1 MKFRTFSLLLVMLAS
16 LVSALAVEPS
26 GNWIAPDP
34 DGGPWRHPGT
44 GLVFPPKLGTHRL
57 AGEFRYQEG
66 GGSFI
71 RYESLD
77 ERSRGDIFFFPAPGG
92 EISLEEQ
99 QRLVLQELESVTR
112 DLEAMTKEGR
122 YKGLLMGEIGGGSID
137 LWKDAALPMAAR
149 SCEVT
154 RVAQTDKGPEEA
166 RIKQWA
172 GVIYYKNHLITIRQ
186 MRPVSPEDDG
196 AAAMQAFAHQV
207 TKIIK
212 DPALRKG
219 VAGLIDRYMEN
230 PLSDESVQASAAIL
244 AYLQGNPDLPISIP
258 EHPVQDWLGHCAK
271 VAPGTEEHL
280 LRAFMIGSARA
291 ALAGGD
297 AKSCLNAGAAQ
308 FARIYRELHAR
319 HPAMTLPQIDSFL
332 AAAVDGRGGEW
343 LLGMRQ

>member
-1 MKFRTFSLLLVMLAS
+1 MKFSFIPLFLIMLAAM
-16 LVSALAVEPS
+16 VSAVEPAGS
-26 GNWIAPDP
+26 WIAPDP
-34 DGGPWRHPGT
+34 NGRPWKHPGT
-44 GLVFPPKLGTHRL
+44 GLVFPPMIGTHRL
-57 AGEFRYQEG
+57 AGEFRYKEG

-71 RYESLD
+71 RYESLE
-77 ERSRGDIFFFPAPGG
+77 ERSRGDIFFFPVPGG

-122 YKGLLMGEIGGGSID
+122 YKGLQMGEIGGGSID
-137 LWKDAALPMAAR
+137 LWKEVAVPMAAR
-149 SCEVT
+149 SCELT
-154 RVAQTDKGPEEA
+154 RVAQTDKGTEEA
-166 RIKQWA
+166 RVKQWA

-186 MRPVSPEDDG
+186 MRPVSAEDDG

-219 VAGLIDRYMEN
+219 VGGLIDRYMEN
-230 PLSDESVQASAAIL
+230 PLSDESVQAAAAIL

-280 LRAFMIGSARA
+280 LRAFMIGSAKA

-297 AKSCLNAGAAQ
+297 AKACLNAGASQ

-332 AAAVDGRGGEW
+332 AAAADGRGGEW
-343 LLGMRQ
+343 LLGIRQ